1 MIESTSK
8 AFLDIIDPAK
18 DQLYSLASGAGAK
31 QAELCL
37 QRCVREVF
45 QHFHTQQ
52 VSPADVVAQI
62 ELQIRASQAGAQ
74 TAAPQPVPMPAAVW
88 ARLVAAVQ
96 IDAARLGGVAEQSML
111 AYDPLLAPQKKKTG
125 DDNIEG
131 LNLSPWSR
139 FVVAAAIV
147 LIVGITA
154 SLILTTRSVPHPS
167 TTQPTTR
174 PAAQPT
180 GHFPANALPM
190 KSKTKTSSGNSP
202 SVPTP
207 AARLPS

>member
-45 QHFHTQQ
+45 QRFHTQQ

-62 ELQIRASQAGAQ
+62 DLQIRASQSDAQ
-74 TAAPQPVPMPAAVW
+74 NAAIPAVPMPAAVW

-125 DDNIEG
+125 DDNVEG

-139 FVVAAAIV
+139 FIVAAAIV
-147 LIVGITA
+147 LTVGITA
-154 SLILTTRSVPHPS
+154 SLILTTHSAPPS
-167 TTQPTTR
+167 NATQPATR
-174 PAAQPT
+174 PASQPK
-180 GHFPANALPM
+180 GQNVPIVSPM
-190 KSKTKTSSGNSP
+190 RSKAKTSVGDP
-202 SVPTP
+202 PTVPTP
-207 AARLPS
+207 AARLRS